1 MRVQSRASPNPEA
14 RALYMHCQVCY
25 RLLLGFIMLS
35 HPLCQVDPGQRRRMV
50 RDCQLFFSGHNCQ
63 VERLCPNLLR
73 CLIMG
78 CGKVC
83 I

>member
-1 MRVQSRASPNPEA
+1 
-14 RALYMHCQVCY
+14 MHCQVFYC
-25 RLLLGFIMLS
+25 LLLGFIMLS
-35 HPLCQVDPGQRRRMV
+35 DPLCQVDPRQRRRMV
-50 RDCQLFFSGHNCQ
+50 RDCQLFSSKDTIGQ

>member
-1 MRVQSRASPNPEA
+1 
-14 RALYMHCQVCY
+14 MHCQVFYCVLLCFI
-25 RLLLGFIMLS
+25 RLS
-35 HPLCQVDPGQRRRMV
+35 DPLCQVDPRQRRRMV
-50 RDCQLFFSGHNCQ
+50 RDGQLFSFQDTIGQ

-73 CLIMG
+73 CLVMG